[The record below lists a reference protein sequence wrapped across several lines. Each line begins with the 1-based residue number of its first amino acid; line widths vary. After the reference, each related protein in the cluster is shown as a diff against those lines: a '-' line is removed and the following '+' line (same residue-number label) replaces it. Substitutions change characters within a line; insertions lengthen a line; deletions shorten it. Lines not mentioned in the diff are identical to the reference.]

1 MLLNTES
8 NLKGKD
14 RSKLK
19 KMAHHIKASSFLG
32 KNGVSKEFIEDLD
45 NILEAHELVKINI
58 SPNLEFDKKEL
69 SLEVCKKSRSEFIS
83 FVGRKLVVYRK
94 SHTLPAKDRIQL

>member
-1 MLLNTES
+1 MSIES

-19 KMAHHIKASSFLG
+19 KMAHSIKPNSFLG
-32 KNGVSKEFIEDLD
+32 KHGVTEEFLADLD
-45 NILEAHELVKINI
+45 NILEAHELVKISI
-58 SPNLEFDKKEL
+58 SPNLDMDKKEL
-69 SLEVCKKSRSEFIS
+69 SDDICKRSRSEFIS

-94 SHTLPAKDRIQL
+94 SFTLPEKDRISL